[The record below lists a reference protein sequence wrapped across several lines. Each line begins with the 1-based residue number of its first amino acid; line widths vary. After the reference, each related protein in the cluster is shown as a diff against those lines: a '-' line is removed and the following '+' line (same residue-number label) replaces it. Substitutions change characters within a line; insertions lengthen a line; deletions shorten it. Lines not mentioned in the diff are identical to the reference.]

1 MSALRK
7 WLFAGLLV
15 IVPLVI
21 TLGVL
26 NWIIGTLD
34 QTLAILP
41 EAWHP
46 DRLLGFHI
54 PGFGVVL
61 TLLILLVVGAAA
73 SNFIGRKLVSWG
85 DAVVSRIPVVRS
97 IYSSVKQVSDTVFSD
112 SGNAFRTAVLVQ
124 WPREGV
130 WTVAFVT
137 GSPSGE
143 VAAYLRD
150 EYLSVFV
157 PTTRRISS
165 VSTTPKPG
173 IWKPSNRSGC
183 QASGRMVSV
192 WSSVPMIQ
200 LSTPSVITSGTITSR
215 PANSHLR
222 RADMKCKP

>member
-7 WLFAGLLV
+7 WLIAGLLV

-41 EAWHP
+41 EAWQP
-46 DRLLGFHI
+46 DRLLGVHI
-54 PGFGVVL
+54 PGFGVIL
-61 TLLILLVVGAAA
+61 TLLILLLVGGIT
-73 SNFIGRKLVSWG
+73 SNFIGRKLVGWG
-85 DAVVSRIPVVRS
+85 DALVRRIPVVRS

-137 GSPSGE
+137 GQPSGE
-143 VAAYLRD
+143 VAALLRD
-150 EYLSVFV
+150 DYLSVFV
-157 PTTRRISS
+157 PTTPNPTGGYFVLVRRSECIELEMS
-165 VSTTPKPG
+165 VDAALKYIVSMGVVAPPDLAAIEESKQTT
-173 IWKPSNRSGC
+173 
-183 QASGRMVSV
+183 
-192 WSSVPMIQ
+192 
-200 LSTPSVITSGTITSR
+200 LSHP
-215 PANSHLR
+215 
-222 RADMKCKP
+222 

>member
-7 WLFAGLLV
+7 WLIAGLLV

-41 EAWHP
+41 EAWQP
-46 DRLLGFHI
+46 DRLLGMHI
-54 PGFGVVL
+54 PGFGVIL
-61 TLLILLVVGAAA
+61 TLLILLLAGGIA
-73 SNFIGRKLVSWG
+73 SNFIGRKLVGWG
-85 DAVVSRIPVVRS
+85 DALVRRIPVVRS

-137 GSPSGE
+137 GQPSGE
-143 VAAYLRD
+143 VAALLRD
-150 EYLSVFV
+150 EYVSVFV
-157 PTTRRISS
+157 PTTPNPTGGYFVLVRKSECIELEMS
-165 VSTTPKPG
+165 VDTALKYIVSMGVVAPPDLSLIEDSKQTT
-173 IWKPSNRSGC
+173 
-183 QASGRMVSV
+183 
-192 WSSVPMIQ
+192 
-200 LSTPSVITSGTITSR
+200 LSHP
-215 PANSHLR
+215 
-222 RADMKCKP
+222 

>member
-7 WLFAGLLV
+7 WLIAGLLV

-41 EAWHP
+41 EAWQP
-46 DRLLGFHI
+46 DKLLGMHI
-54 PGFGVVL
+54 PGFGVIL
-61 TLLILLVVGAAA
+61 TLLILLIVGGIT
-73 SNFIGRKLVSWG
+73 SNFIGRKLVGWG
-85 DAVVSRIPVVRS
+85 DALVRRIPVVRS
-97 IYSSVKQVSDTVFSD
+97 IYSSVKQVSDTVFSE

-137 GSPSGE
+137 GTPSGE
-143 VAAYLRD
+143 VAALLRD

-157 PTTRRISS
+157 PTTPNPPGGYFVMVRKSECIELEMS
-165 VSTTPKPG
+165 VDAALKYIVSMGVVAPPDLPAIEEHKQTT
-173 IWKPSNRSGC
+173 
-183 QASGRMVSV
+183 
-192 WSSVPMIQ
+192 
-200 LSTPSVITSGTITSR
+200 LSHP
-215 PANSHLR
+215 
-222 RADMKCKP
+222 

>member
-7 WLFAGLLV
+7 WLIAGLLV

-41 EAWHP
+41 EAWQP
-46 DRLLGFHI
+46 DRLLGMHI
-54 PGFGVVL
+54 PGFGVIL
-61 TLLILLVVGAAA
+61 TLLILLLVGGIA
-73 SNFIGRKLVSWG
+73 SNFIGRKLVGWG
-85 DAVVSRIPVVRS
+85 DALVRRIPVVRS

-137 GSPSGE
+137 GQPSGE
-143 VAAYLRD
+143 VAALLRD
-150 EYLSVFV
+150 EYVSVFV
-157 PTTRRISS
+157 PTTPNPTGGYFVLVRKSECIELEMS
-165 VSTTPKPG
+165 VDAALKYIVSMGVVAPPDLALIEESKQTT
-173 IWKPSNRSGC
+173 
-183 QASGRMVSV
+183 
-192 WSSVPMIQ
+192 
-200 LSTPSVITSGTITSR
+200 LSHP
-215 PANSHLR
+215 
-222 RADMKCKP
+222 

>member
-7 WLFAGLLV
+7 WLIAGLLV

-41 EAWHP
+41 EAWQP
-46 DRLLGFHI
+46 DRLLGMHI
-54 PGFGVVL
+54 PGFGVIL
-61 TLLILLVVGAAA
+61 TLLILLLVGGIA
-73 SNFIGRKLVSWG
+73 SNFIGRKLVGWG
-85 DAVVSRIPVVRS
+85 DALVRRIPVVRS

-137 GSPSGE
+137 GQPSGE
-143 VAAYLRD
+143 VAALLRD
-150 EYLSVFV
+150 EYVSVFV
-157 PTTRRISS
+157 PTTPNPTGGYFVLVRKSECIELEMS
-165 VSTTPKPG
+165 VDAALKYIVSMGVVAPPDLAAIEESKQTT
-173 IWKPSNRSGC
+173 
-183 QASGRMVSV
+183 
-192 WSSVPMIQ
+192 
-200 LSTPSVITSGTITSR
+200 LSHP
-215 PANSHLR
+215 
-222 RADMKCKP
+222 